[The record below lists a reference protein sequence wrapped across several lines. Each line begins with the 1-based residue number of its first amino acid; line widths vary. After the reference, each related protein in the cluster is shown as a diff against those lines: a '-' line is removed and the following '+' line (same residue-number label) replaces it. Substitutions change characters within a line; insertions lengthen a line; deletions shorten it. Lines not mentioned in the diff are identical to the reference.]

1 MRKYLLKIFKQSN
14 LGKHFCFISFIVGVS
29 LSCGTK
35 NEVAS
40 IKPPPNIIHI
50 VLDELAYFETSYMN
64 NKYLETPNIDRL
76 AKEGMIF
83 TQLLAGASVCAPTRS
98 VLMTGKHLG
107 HTAVRG
113 NSGSQSLNPNDSTIA
128 SVLKKAGYATG
139 GFGKWGLGDAGTEGV
154 PEKHGFDLFYGY
166 YHQRHAH
173 TYFPE
178 YLIRNSKREYLEGNT
193 NYYFEGKHFAQDLI
207 FDESV
212 KFIKENK
219 DKPFYCYM
227 PWTVPHG
234 FWGIPEDNVE
244 WLEYKD
250 KDWSTAGQQRREQDV
265 KIYAAMVKMADRQ
278 IGEIMDLIKSL
289 GIDDNTLVLFS
300 GDNGGQYYFANDNH
314 PRGFFDPNGN
324 TFRGEKRDFYEG
336 GLRIP
341 ALAWWPGKIESGAT
355 SNQLCYFADIMPTF
369 AEVAGLEKPTFTD
382 GLSILPTL
390 LGESAIGRKQEQH
403 DYLYWE
409 SPDGWVSVRSG
420 DWKIVKR
427 GKGMSKSTRRDTGE
441 PNGVFELY
449 NIVNDPGESNDLSSS
464 HPEIVDKL
472 SQYAIEAHE
481 ENVMGKY
488 LPELSDLKFDPST
501 MPGGKNYHGDK

>member
-1 MRKYLLKIFKQSN
+1 MRKYFLKIFKQSN
-14 LGKHFCFISFIVGVS
+14 LGKHYCFISFIVGVL

-50 VLDELAYFETSYMN
+50 VLDELGYFETSYMN

-83 TQLLAGASVCAPTRS
+83 TQLLAGAAVCAPTRS
-98 VLMTGKHLG
+98 VLMSGQHLG

-154 PEKHGFDLFYGY
+154 PEKHGFDLFFGY

-193 NYYFEGKHFAQDLI
+193 NNYFEGKYFAQDLI
-207 FDESV
+207 FEESV

-219 DKPFYCYM
+219 EKPFYCYM
-227 PWTVPHG
+227 PWTIPHG
-234 FWGIPEDNVE
+234 FWGIPEDNPE

-250 KDWSTAGQQRREQDV
+250 RDWSTAGKQRREEDV

-289 GIDDNTLVLFS
+289 GIDDNTLILFS
-300 GDNGGQYYFANDNH
+300 GDNGGQYYFANENH
-314 PRGFFDPNGN
+314 PKGFFNPNGGVY
-324 TFRGEKRDFYEG
+324 RGGKRDFYEG

-341 ALAWWPGKIESGAT
+341 ALVWWPGKIKAGTT
-355 SNQLCYFADIMPTF
+355 SDHLSYFADIMPTF
-369 AEVAGLEKPTFTD
+369 AEVAGLEKPKFTD
-382 GLSILPTL
+382 GISMVPILF
-390 LGESAIGRKQEQH
+390 GEAAVGRQQEQH

-409 SPDGWVSVRSG
+409 SPDGWVAVRSG
-420 DWKIVKR
+420 EWKIVKR
-427 GKGMSKSTRRDTGE
+427 GKIMSKSTKKETGK
-441 PNGVFELY
+441 PTGLFELY
-449 NIVNDPGESNDLSSS
+449 NISKDVGESEDLSSK
-464 HPEIVDKL
+464 HPEIVKRL
-472 SQYAIEAHE
+472 SEYAIEAHE

-501 MPGGKNYHGDK
+501 MPGGQNYSSDK